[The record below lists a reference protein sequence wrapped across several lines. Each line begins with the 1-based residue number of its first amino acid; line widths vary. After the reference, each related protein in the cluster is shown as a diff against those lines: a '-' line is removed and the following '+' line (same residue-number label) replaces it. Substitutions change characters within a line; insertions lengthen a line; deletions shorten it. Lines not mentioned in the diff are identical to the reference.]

1 MSEPNYAIYP
11 TLLDAFTSW
20 QNSGE
25 IWEKYWGRAD
35 NPPCTPDEFEQK
47 QLRELIDK
55 INRVPQPFSEAAER
69 GSAFNAVVD
78 AVVCDGAWPEGLVSI
93 TAGEDDDNTK
103 VYDVKFGEHS
113 YRYPAQLV
121 NGLAE
126 RLCGAIAQQRV
137 EGTIAT
143 HRGLVRLYGYADYI
157 LPNRIVDLKTT
168 GSYSFG
174 KYASSWQRFVYPY
187 CIEQQGGEV
196 DGLEFLVVELKKPKK
211 SGLLEGEVFRE
222 FYNWRAEEHTRELQQ
237 CVADFVD
244 FVEAVRGEITDNRI
258 FNK

>member
-35 NPPCTPDEFEQK
+35 NPPCTPDEFEQG

-69 GSAFNAVVD
+69 GTAFNAILDSIV
-78 AVVCDGAWPEGLVSI
+78 AERWTEGLNAI
-93 TAGEDDDNTK
+93 TTDGEG
-103 VYDVKFGEHS
+103 GEYQNFVADFRGHV
-113 YRYPAQLV
+113 YRYGRGVVEDIA
-121 NGLAE
+121 G
-126 RLCGAIAQQRV
+126 RLRGAIAQQAV
-137 EGTIAT
+137 EGVIST
-143 HRGLVRLYGYADYI
+143 HRGDVRLYGYADYI
-157 LPNRIVDLKTT
+157 MPSKVIDLKTT
-168 GSYSFG
+168 SAYAFG
-174 KYASSWQRFVYPY
+174 KYATSWQRYVYPY
-187 CIEQQGGEV
+187 CLEQRGCDI
-196 DGLEFLVVELKKPKK
+196 DGLEFLVVEFKKPDK
-211 SGLLEGEVFRE
+211 GGNYTGEIYRE
-222 FYNWRAEEHTRELQQ
+222 FYNWRKEEHTRELQQ